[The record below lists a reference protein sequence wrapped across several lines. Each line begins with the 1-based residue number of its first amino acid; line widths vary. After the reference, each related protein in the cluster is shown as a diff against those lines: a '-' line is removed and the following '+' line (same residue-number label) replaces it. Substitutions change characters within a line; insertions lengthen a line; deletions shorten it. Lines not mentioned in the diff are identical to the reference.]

1 MKTMKHTY
9 CFLALSGL
17 IALNSCKDDDP
28 ISGNPVMD
36 FKTEAADAYFGDS
49 LPFTINATDV
59 DVPLSTLK
67 AQLYFG
73 EEMVSQ
79 TVIRTKVS
87 GEDYTGK
94 IYIPFHANI
103 PNGTATLKFILQNIN
118 FTITEKEQDLYV
130 SRPDFPY
137 MTLVTSDAEY
147 RMNRIAVNEYGVT
160 KSFPSQVKGYLKSPK
175 MGDNGNELN
184 FGWSNGGIVE
194 HETAAIPFSNS
205 KAGRYA
211 ITFNSYSYE
220 ATPFIKFKVN
230 GQEMEM
236 LDEANYMVD
245 MNLQQG
251 ATLSITGIPSFD
263 EWWMDTDFFEKQPDG
278 TFRFVPVSGDYRLKA
293 NSVNKYFVVEAM
305 KGTEPATLQADGTGA
320 MWVIGD
326 GIGKPSL
333 AANEVSWNTDKA
345 LCMAQVAPKKYQIT
359 GVAGKQLNANSI
371 NFKFF
376 HQKGWG
382 GEYSDK
388 TLTTASNLV
397 FVGDGENGR
406 DKGNLGLPEGTAL
419 EAGFYYRFTVDLSA
433 GRDNAVLSVEKMGEE
448 PAVER
453 NPLFDGA
460 PMIQVDENN
469 FKVER
474 DFVPG
479 NEFTIGGDVILSD
492 WWLDSDY
499 FEMSGDKIR
508 FTAAAGKYRITANYT
523 FKYLQV
529 DLMDGSSLASLKP
542 DGSGAIWILGNG
554 IGKPSFDNA
563 PAWSGSRG
571 VCMAPVA
578 PGKFAVTLEPG
589 VQLSVT
595 NLDVKFFHQCGWGG
609 EFTAKTLSTDS
620 PLLEIT
626 SSGNVN
632 LKKDAV
638 LNEEATYILTMDVT
652 AGNDNAVLSLT
663 EK

>member
-36 FKTEAADAYFGDS
+36 FKTAVADAYFGDS

-137 MTLVTSDAEY
+137 MMLVTTDAEY
-147 RMNRIAVNEYGVT
+147 RMNRIAANQYGVT
-160 KSFPSQVKGYLKSPK
+160 KSFPSQVKGYLKAPK

-211 ITFNSYSYE
+211 ITFNSFSYE

-236 LDEANYMVD
+236 LDEANYMID

-263 EWWMDTDFFEKQPDG
+263 EWWMDTDFFEKQADG
-278 TFRFVPVSGDYRLKA
+278 TFRFVPVGGDYRLKA
-293 NSVNKYFVVEAM
+293 NSANKYFVVEAM
-305 KGTEPATLQADGTGA
+305 NGTEPASLQADGTGA
-320 MWVIGD
+320 IWVIGD

-388 TLTTASNLV
+388 TLTSESNLV
-397 FVGDGENGR
+397 FVGNGENGR

-419 EAGFYYRFTVDLSA
+419 EAGYYYRFTVDLSA

-453 NPLFDGA
+453 NPLFDGT

-474 DFVPG
+474 DFIPG
-479 NEFTIGGDVILSD
+479 NEFTIGGDIILSD
-492 WWLDSDY
+492 WWLDCDY
-499 FEMSGDKIR
+499 FEMNGDKIR
-508 FTAAAGKYRITANYT
+508 FTAPAGKYRITANYT

-529 DLMDGSSLASLKP
+529 DLMDGSSLATLKP
-542 DGSGAIWILGNG
+542 DGSGTIWILGNG
-554 IGKPSFDNA
+554 IGKPLFDNS
-563 PAWSGSRG
+563 PAWSGTRG
-571 VCMAPVA
+571 ICMVPVA
-578 PGKFAVTLEPG
+578 PGKFSVTLEPG

-595 NLDVKFFHQCGWGG
+595 NLDVKFFYQCGWGG

-632 LKKDAV
+632 LKKDAI
-638 LNEEATYILTMDVT
+638 LNEDATYILTIDVT